1 MSEKKETNLNKKE
14 RWIEISKKLK
24 LWEIK
29 FIEMRA
35 EGFSYNQIRDEL
47 VKDFKIHKKN
57 FNDNQKLRKL
67 IYHKGRLNE
76 AFSVY
81 SEVIAMESFERG
93 QQIIKQAHAKA
104 SMTIVKLLSG
114 LTQDHVKLSAAK
126 DILDRNAGKATQPLE
141 IADNS
146 EIEALRKQVEELSQ
160 TNANITR
167 LSERIKNTGLRT
179 GKSKKHSK
187 PI

>member
-1 MSEKKETNLNKKE
+1 MSEIKQTLLDKKR

-24 LWEIK
+24 VWEIK

-35 EGFSYNQIRDEL
+35 EGFGYNQIRDEL
-47 VKDFKIHKKN
+47 TKEFKICKSAFKN
-57 FNDNQKLRKL
+57 NNQLRNL

-104 SMTIVKLLSG
+104 SMTIVKLLGG
-114 LTQDHVKLSAAK
+114 LVQDHVKLSAAK

-141 IADNS
+141 IADSS

-167 LSERIKNTGLRT
+167 LSSRIKNTGPRISK
-179 GKSKKHSK
+179 GKKHS
-187 PI
+187 

>member
-1 MSEKKETNLNKKE
+1 MSEKKPTLLNKKTQ
-14 RWIEISKKLK
+14 WMQISKKLK

-47 VKDFKIHKKN
+47 TANFKSNKQYFRKN
-57 FNDNQKLRKL
+57 DALRAL
-67 IYHKGRLNE
+67 IYVNGRLHE

-81 SEVIAMESFERG
+81 CEVMAMESFERG

-104 SMTIVKLLSG
+104 SMTVVKLLSG
-114 LTQDHVKLSAAK
+114 LTQDNVKLSAAK

-141 IADNS
+141 IADSS

-167 LSERIKNTGLRT
+167 LSDRIKNTGTRIS
-179 GKSKKHSK
+179 KSKKRS
-187 PI
+187 